1 MPELTIQEWIANY
14 QAHFIPE
21 KSAGL
26 DVKVQFVL
34 SGNEPGEWHVVIRD
48 QHAEFFDGEVVNPN
62 VTITTDSRVMLDI
75 FNGKLNGSMAFL
87 QGKLKVGGDI
97 PLSIKLL
104 SLFKP

>member
-1 MPELTIQEWIANY
+1 MSEQTIQDWIANY
-14 QAHFIPE
+14 QSHFIPE
-21 KSAGL
+21 KSAGM

-34 SGNEPGEWHVVIRD
+34 TGNEPGEWYVVICD
-48 QHAEFFDGEVVNPN
+48 QQANFQDGKVENPN
-62 VTITTDSRVMLDI
+62 VTITTQSSVMLDI

-104 SLFKP
+104 SLFKA